1 MPATLAGLAREIAEI
16 KELLTELVARAPRGN
31 GGSSAA
37 PKSGHSSIDEFCA
50 EFGFSRSHY
59 LNLRRSG
66 EGPRETM
73 VGAHRPI
80 ITAEDKAAWLARRQA
95 MAADQEVERQRQR
108 EARAAGE
115 APPFRA
121 SSDFHKPRRKHSAS
135 DSAKD
140 RA

>member
-1 MPATLAGLAREIAEI
+1 MPATLTGLAREIAEI
-16 KELLTELVARAPRGN
+16 KELLTELLARGD
-31 GGSSAA
+31 GGGSAA

-80 ITAEDKAAWLARRQA
+80 ITGEDKAAWLARRQA
-95 MAADQEVERQRQR
+95 MAADQEAERQRQR

-121 SSDFHKPRRKHSAS
+121 SPEFRKPRRSRDGSPTSS
-135 DSAKD
+135 DISD
-140 RA
+140 I